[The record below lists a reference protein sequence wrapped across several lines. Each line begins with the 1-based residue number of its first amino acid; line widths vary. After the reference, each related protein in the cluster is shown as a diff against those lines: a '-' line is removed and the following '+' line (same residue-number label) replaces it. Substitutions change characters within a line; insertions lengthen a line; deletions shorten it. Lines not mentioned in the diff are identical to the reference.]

1 MESHLL
7 TLNLKAQENVEL
19 DGLENY
25 VYCVIS
31 L

>member
-19 DGLENY
+19 DGFENY